1 MQGQQASY
9 SMLSPFS
16 DLDFLDSLPLGTD
29 SGQGGEGNGAGG
41 MNDFNMD
48 LGMGWDGSLPGMG
61 GGEEG
66 GVDLFDGFFFG
77 GGMAGGMN

>member
-1 MQGQQASY
+1 
-9 SMLSPFS
+9 
-16 DLDFLDSLPLGTD
+16 
-29 SGQGGEGNGAGG
+29 

-48 LGMGWDGSLPGMG
+48 LGMGWDGSLPGLG

-77 GGMAGGMN
+77 YQ

>member
-1 MQGQQASY
+1 
-9 SMLSPFS
+9 MLSPFS
-16 DLDFLDSLPLGTD
+16 DLDFLDTLPLGND
-29 SGQGGEGNGAGG
+29 STGGDGQGG

-48 LGMGWDGSLPGMG
+48 MGMGWDGSLPGLG

-77 GGMAGGMN
+77 GMGG